1 MGDKLNIMLEQAIN
15 AFQQGSYESAVSILN
30 KILQHNSKNLPALH
44 ILGLIKASQEKY
56 SESAELLGRA
66 LQLNPNDPSI
76 SYNLAKALYDSGA
89 PNTSLIHYQ
98 KTTKLAP
105 NYLEAW
111 IGYAKVLSE
120 FKRYEEALSAIN
132 KSIQINPN
140 LAELWSNKGNILH
153 GLKCYDEA
161 LNAFKK
167 AILINPDFADAYYNQ
182 GITQHEL
189 GLLNDAITS
198 FKKTISLRPN
208 FASARW
214 NLSLCNLQQGNY
226 HEGFANYESRTMRGE
241 ENNYV
246 KRRGLDRPYWLGLEP
261 IENKKILLYGEQGF
275 GDYIQ
280 FCRYVKTI
288 NDLGGRVIL
297 ECPKELYDLVSRLD
311 GYTEI
316 VMEGE
321 ELPDFDCHSSLLS
334 LPFALKSSIDTIPK
348 NKAYLSA
355 DPNKINFWLNKL
367 GAKNKIRV
375 GIAWSSTSG
384 FKGDSKRSLKLDE
397 FVDAL
402 PSDRFEYICL
412 QKELKDS
419 DKDFFDSYR
428 KIKFFGD
435 QINNFDDTAALIECV
450 DLVISTCTSIPHLS
464 GALGKRT
471 LILLSYV
478 PDWRWLLT
486 ETKSPWYPTVKLFRQ
501 EKLDD
506 WSAPLR
512 GIKSEILKM
521 DRI

>member
-1 MGDKLNIMLEQAIN
+1 
-15 AFQQGSYESAVSILN
+15 
-30 KILQHNSKNLPALH
+30 
-44 ILGLIKASQEKY
+44 
-56 SESAELLGRA
+56 
-66 LQLNPNDPSI
+66 
-76 SYNLAKALYDSGA
+76 
-89 PNTSLIHYQ
+89 
-98 KTTKLAP
+98 
-105 NYLEAW
+105 
-111 IGYAKVLSE
+111 
-120 FKRYEEALSAIN
+120 
-132 KSIQINPN
+132 
-140 LAELWSNKGNILH
+140 
-153 GLKCYDEA
+153 
-161 LNAFKK
+161 
-167 AILINPDFADAYYNQ
+167 
-182 GITQHEL
+182 
-189 GLLNDAITS
+189 
-198 FKKTISLRPN
+198 
-208 FASARW
+208 
-214 NLSLCNLQQGNY
+214 
-226 HEGFANYESRTMRGE
+226 
-241 ENNYV
+241 
-246 KRRGLDRPYWLGLEP
+246 
-261 IENKKILLYGEQGF
+261 
-275 GDYIQ
+275 
-280 FCRYVKTI
+280 
-288 NDLGGRVIL
+288 
-297 ECPKELYDLVSRLD
+297 
-311 GYTEI
+311 
-316 VMEGE
+316 MEGE

-419 DKDFFDSYR
+419 DKDFFDSYG